1 MNFVPPNVAPEVA
14 HRAVEWWLDL
24 SSGSVT
30 PTQRAA
36 FEAWRA
42 AHADHERAWQHIQ
55 DVSGRFQSIGD
66 SASANAARSAL
77 TRSGRGVS
85 RSRRAGIKAFAL
97 LLFAG
102 GATWSTRHRS
112 AWPGW
117 ASDLHTATGE
127 VRTVT
132 LADDTTLTLDTATA
146 VDVRFTQDERRIVL
160 RRGAIMVA
168 TGHRDGLAPRPFVV
182 QTAQG
187 TATPIGTRFSVRQAQ
202 DDTRIAV
209 FEGAVCV
216 VPGAAPSATQTLRA
230 GERAQFTENAVLE
243 KAPVS
248 NDASAWTKGML
259 VANNMRLADLLD
271 ELSRYREG
279 LLRCDP
285 RVASLRVS
293 GTYLLADTDLVLET
307 LTRALPLRVDYL
319 TRFWVTVGPART

>member
-1 MNFVPPNVAPEVA
+1 MKFAPPNVAPEVA

-30 PTQRAA
+30 PSQRAA
-36 FEAWRA
+36 FDAWRA

-55 DVSGRFQSIGD
+55 AVSGRFQSIGD
-66 SASANAARSAL
+66 SAAANAARSAL
-77 TRSGRGVS
+77 TLPARDTR
-85 RSRRAGIKAFAL
+85 RSRRAGIKALAV

-102 GATWSTRHRS
+102 GATWSARHRS

-117 ASDLHTATGE
+117 TSDLHTATGE

-132 LADDTTLTLDTATA
+132 LADGTTLTLDTASA
-146 VDVRFTQDERRIVL
+146 VDVRFTQDERRVVL
-160 RRGAIMVA
+160 RSGAIMVA

-202 DDTRIAV
+202 DATRLAV
-209 FEGAVCV
+209 FEGAVRV
-216 VPGAAPSATQTLRA
+216 VPDAAPSAAQMLRA
-230 GERAQFTENAVLE
+230 GERAQFTTNAVLQRE
-243 KAPVS
+243 PVAS
-248 NDASAWTKGML
+248 DAAAWTKGIL
-259 VANNMRLADLLD
+259 VASNMRLGDFLD

-285 RVASLRVS
+285 RVASLRLS

-307 LTRALPLRVDYL
+307 LTRAMPLRVDYL
-319 TRFWVTVGPART
+319 TRYWVTVGPART